1 MMISMIV
8 AVAENGVIG
17 KNNDLPWHLPD
28 DLKFFKNTTKGHVI
42 LMGRKCFESF
52 GKPLPHRTNV
62 IITRNTEYKQE
73 GAKVVHSLEDALSVA
88 KEKQETE
95 VFVCGG
101 EEIYRQ
107 SMDKAD
113 KLYLT
118 RIHAKVEGD
127 VHFPDFDEDQWE
139 LISEEY
145 HSTDE
150 KHVYDF
156 TFRTY
161 IKKR

>member
-127 VHFPDFDEDQWE
+127 VHFPDYDEDQWE